1 MGARKKRR
9 LKQRAARAEKIKGFA
24 ANIISAIV
32 ADLIA
37 EAIKKWL
44 MR

>member
-1 MGARKKRR
+1 MGERKKRR
-9 LKQRAARAEKIKGFA
+9 LEARAARAEKVKGFTA
-24 ANIISAIV
+24 SILSAII